1 MPLLLKKVSQMTKDY
16 LKYEEMTLVLVGDKK
31 LLGKQIEQHEAA
43 KR

>member
-1 MPLLLKKVSQMTKDY
+1 MTKDY

-43 KR
+43 KRWNDGGELKI